1 VAAKIFFVLFIGL
14 LLFTRLYN
22 LDRTTRFIWDES
34 SDLVRL
40 HQIYVNHKLTLI
52 GPISEDNSKV
62 FGSLAYYLSLP
73 FAAFYHFDP
82 LSPVLGTVV
91 GGLITAV
98 ALVVA
103 IKHVNARRSVTF
115 WLTIGLILLGW
126 FPLLQSSRASLW
138 AWHVSYI
145 PMWQVLGLLFY
156 LRGTKISRLLAG
168 FCLGLTIHHHYL
180 AIFASIAFCLAASI
194 TLIKQ
199 KNWRDIGWLFAGFTL
214 ALMPFVIFDLRHPPG
229 LFLTK
234 LLYAKPIETQ
244 LSMLSALS
252 KLIYLFRSLLGFF
265 TQNQIGALFL
275 GIGVMALLL
284 WDAIKLRPALLW
296 GAGWVGQ
303 LLGLIYIS
311 NDGVSIHYT
320 LPAAVFFLVWLII
333 PRPRMGNYL
342 AQGCLLILAITSLA
356 SLKSQLITKSWR
368 TDIPLARAATTAIK
382 NDIAAAQL
390 QNVNLAVLAS
400 ADNNVYGR
408 RYRDVLLVEETR
420 LRTKDEYQYSDHLFV
435 ITTSPEATIRSDPA
449 YEMHFFRQGKL
460 VQTWNFDAGWHMYLF
475 NKNPH

>member
-1 VAAKIFFVLFIGL
+1 MAAKIFFVLFIGL

-98 ALVVA
+98 TLVVA
-103 IKHVNARRSVTF
+103 IKLVSARRSVTF
-115 WLTIGLILLGW
+115 WLGVGLILLGW

-145 PMWQVLGLLFY
+145 PMWQALGLLFY

-168 FCLGLTIHHHYL
+168 FCLGLTVHHHYL
-180 AIFASIAFCLAASI
+180 AIFASLAFCLAASI

-214 ALMPFVIFDLRHPPG
+214 ALIPFVIFDLRHPPG

-234 LLYAKPIETQ
+234 LLYAKPVETQ
-244 LSMLSALS
+244 LSMLAALT
-252 KLIYLFRSLLGFF
+252 KLTYLFKSMLGFF
-265 TQNQIGALFL
+265 TQNQVGVIFL
-275 GIGVMALLL
+275 GIGVVALLL
-284 WDAIKLRPALLW
+284 GDAFRMRSALLW
-296 GAGWVGQ
+296 AAGWVGQ
-303 LLGLIYIS
+303 LLSLIFIS

-320 LPAAVFFLVWLII
+320 LPAAVFFLVWLVT
-333 PRPRMGNYL
+333 PRPKMGNYL
-342 AQGCLLILAITSLA
+342 ALGCLLVLATSSLA
-356 SLKSQLITKSWR
+356 SLKSQLTAHDWR
-368 TDIPLARAATTAIK
+368 TDIPLVRTATSAIENEIADAR
-382 NDIAAAQL
+382 L

-408 RYRDVLLVEETR
+408 RYRDVLLVGETR
-420 LRTKDEYQYSDHLFV
+420 LRTKDEYQYSDSLFV
-435 ITTSPEATIRSDPA
+435 ITTASEVTVRSDPA
-449 YEMHFFRQGKL
+449 YEMHNFRRGQLIKD
-460 VQTWNFDAGWHMYLF
+460 WNLNSGWRMFLF
-475 NKNPH
+475 AKNPR